1 VSVVLAK
8 LGRGQTGH
16 LAGLDVETGGFE
28 PSEDRSAKAAL
39 HAVGLEN
46 DEGLFH
52 KEPFGLKGR
61 KLFAF

>member
-1 VSVVLAK
+1 VGVVLTE
-8 LGRGQTGH
+8 LSRGQTGH
-16 LAGLDVETGGFE
+16 LAGLDIEAGGFE

-61 KLFAF
+61 